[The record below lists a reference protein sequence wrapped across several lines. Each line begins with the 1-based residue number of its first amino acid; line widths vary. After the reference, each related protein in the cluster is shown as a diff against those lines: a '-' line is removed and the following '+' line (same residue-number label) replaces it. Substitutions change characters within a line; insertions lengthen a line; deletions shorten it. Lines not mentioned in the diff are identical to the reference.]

1 MKISSLT
8 IKIISP
14 ILTITVINYNFINNT
29 ILLTI
34 KSYFIS
40 LNLFFVALII
50 LLALKSFE
58 D

>member
-1 MKISSLT
+1 MKIISLT
-8 IKIISP
+8 ITIISP